1 VPIIY
6 ESAAGFVSEAAPG
19 CYSSAAPMNVGA
31 IDLGILLVYMAG
43 LVALGLWLGR
53 GAHNVAEYAVGGRD
67 LPWWLIL
74 FSIIA
79 TETSS
84 VTFLSIP
91 GFAYER
97 DLTWIQIALGFLVGR
112 FAVAFLLLPEYF
124 RGTLFTSYEVLHRR
138 FGGTTQQTASVLFIL
153 TRSLADGLRLFLSAL
168 VLQEMTGISIEWAVA
183 ALGVTTVVYTYLGGM
198 RAVLWSDLIQ
208 FVLYL
213 GGALVAFGAI
223 LHHLPGGWGELLSAG
238 QAAGKLRMFDFGLD
252 WSEPFGFWAGLVG
265 GAFITLGSH
274 GVDQLMVQRYLSARG
289 LPAARRAVWMSGL
302 IVVAQFALFLMI
314 GVGLWRFY
322 QLHPP
327 AVPFDRADR
336 VFARFILDE
345 LPVGLVGLLLG
356 AIFAAA
362 MTSSLNSCA
371 TVAVNDLYLPFAGKR
386 GRQPSPER
394 QLRLTRVL
402 TAVFG
407 AVQIAVGIAGQWVKS
422 SIVSSVLGIAAF
434 TTGIVLGVFFLGL
447 FTHRVGQRAALA
459 GFVVGLVVMT
469 WIFFATTLAWPWYAL
484 VGSLVTVAAGL
495 AASLVWREEIQK
507 LEM

>member
-1 VPIIY
+1 M
-6 ESAAGFVSEAAPG
+6 S
-19 CYSSAAPMNVGA
+19 VGA
-31 IDLGILLVYMAG
+31 LDLAILLAYMAAMVG
-43 LVALGLWLGR
+43 LGLWLGR
-53 GAHNVAEYAVGGRD
+53 GARDVSEYAVGSRD

-91 GFAYER
+91 GFAFER
-97 DLTWIQIALGFLVGR
+97 NFTWLQIALGFLVGR
-112 FAVAFLLLPEYF
+112 FAVAFLLLPQYF
-124 RGTLFTSYEVLHRR
+124 RGSLFTAYEVLHHR
-138 FGGTTQQTASVLFIL
+138 FGGATRQTASALFIV

-168 VLQEMTGISIEWAVA
+168 VLQEMMGISIPWAVA
-183 ALGVTTVVYTYLGGM
+183 ALGITTIVYTYVGGI
-198 RAVLWSDLIQ
+198 RAVVWTDLIQ

-213 GGALVAFGAI
+213 AGALVAFGVI
-223 LHHLPGGWGELLSAG
+223 LDRLPGGWDQLVALGHAG
-238 QAAGKLRMFDFGLD
+238 GKFRVLDFVPD
-252 WSEPFGFWAGLVG
+252 WSEPYGFWAGLVG
-265 GAFITLGSH
+265 GTFITLGSH

-289 LPAARRAVWMSGL
+289 LPEARRAVWVSGL
-302 IVVAQFALFLMI
+302 VVVAQFALFLLI
-314 GVGLWRFY
+314 GVGLWSFY

-371 TVAVNDLYLPFAGKR
+371 TVAVNDLYLPLAERK
-386 GRQPSPER
+386 GRQIPPER

-402 TAVFG
+402 TALFG
-407 AVQIAVGIAGQWVKS
+407 LVQIAVGIASQWVKS

-434 TTGIVLGVFFLGL
+434 TTGIVLGVFFLGM
-447 FTHRVGQRAALA
+447 FTRRVGQRAALA
-459 GFVVGLVVMT
+459 GFVFGLAAMT
-469 WIFFATTLAWPWYAL
+469 WIYFATPLAWPWYAL
-484 VGSLVTVAAGL
+484 VGSLLTVGAGL
-495 AASLVWREEIQK
+495 TASWVWPREEV
-507 LEM
+507 LP

>member
-1 VPIIY
+1 MSI
-6 ESAAGFVSEAAPG
+6 
-19 CYSSAAPMNVGA
+19 GA
-31 IDLGILLVYMAG
+31 LDLAILLAYMAG
-43 LVALGLWLGR
+43 IVLLGMWLGR
-53 GAHNVAEYAVGGRD
+53 GARDVGEYAVGGRD
-67 LPWWLIL
+67 QPWWLIL
-74 FSIIA
+74 GSIIA
-79 TETSS
+79 TETSA

-97 DLTWIQIALGFLVGR
+97 DFTWLQIALGFLLGR

-124 RGTLFTSYEVLHRR
+124 RGALFTAYEVLHRR
-138 FGGTTQQTASVLFIL
+138 FGGATKQTASVLFIL

-168 VLQEMTGISIEWAVA
+168 VLQEMTGLSIPWAVA
-183 ALGVTTVVYTYLGGM
+183 ALGATTVVYTYLGGM

-213 GGALVAFGAI
+213 AGAVVALFAI
-223 LHHLPGGWGELLSAG
+223 LHRLPGGWDQLVAMGE
-238 QAAGKLRMFDFGLD
+238 AAGKFRTLDLRLD
-252 WSEPFGFWAGLVG
+252 WSEPYGLWAGLVG

-289 LPAARRAVWMSGL
+289 LPEARRALCVSGL
-302 IVVAQFALFLMI
+302 VVVAQFALFLLI
-314 GVGLWRFY
+314 GVGLWSFY

-327 AVPFDRADR
+327 AVPFDRPDR

-371 TVAVNDLYLPFAGKR
+371 TVAVNDLYVPMAG
-386 GRQPSPER
+386 GQVSPER

-402 TAVFG
+402 TAFFG
-407 AVQIAVGIAGQWVKS
+407 AVQIAVGIAGQWLKA

-434 TTGIVLGVFFLGL
+434 TTGIVLGVFFLGM
-447 FTHRVGQRAALA
+447 FTRRVGQRAALA
-459 GFVVGLVVMT
+459 GLVFGFAAMT
-469 WIFFATTLAWPWYAL
+469 AVFFGTSLAWPWYAL
-484 VGSLVTVAAGL
+484 VGSLLTVAAGL
-495 AASLVWREEIQK
+495 AASYAWPREPSPSQFTS
-507 LEM
+507 

>member
-1 VPIIY
+1 MSI
-6 ESAAGFVSEAAPG
+6 
-19 CYSSAAPMNVGA
+19 GA
-31 IDLGILLVYMAG
+31 LDLAILLAYMAG
-43 LVALGLWLGR
+43 MVGLGLWLGR
-53 GAHNVAEYAVGGRD
+53 GARDVAEYAVGGRD

-97 DLTWIQIALGFLVGR
+97 DFTWLQIAVGFMIGR
-112 FAVAFLLLPEYF
+112 FAVAFLLLPQYF
-124 RGTLFTSYEVLHRR
+124 HGNLFTSYEVLDRR
-138 FGGTTQQTASVLFIL
+138 FGGATKRTASALFIL

-168 VLQEMTGISIEWAVA
+168 VLQEMTGISIPWAVT

-208 FVLYL
+208 FVVYL
-213 GGALVAFGAI
+213 AGALVALWAI
-223 LHHLPGGWGELLSAG
+223 LSRLPGGWDQLVGMG
-238 QAAGKLRMFDFGLD
+238 QAAGKFRALDFRLD
-252 WSEPFGFWAGLVG
+252 GSEPFGFWAGLVG

-289 LPAARRAVWMSGL
+289 LPEARRAVWVSGL
-302 IVVAQFALFLMI
+302 IVVAQFALFLLI
-314 GVGLWRFY
+314 GVGLWSFY

-327 AVPFDRADR
+327 AVPFDRPDR

-371 TVAVNDLYLPFAGKR
+371 TVAVNDLLRVPE
-386 GRQPSPER
+386 ER
-394 QLRLTRVL
+394 QLRLTRIL

-407 AVQIAVGIAGQWVKS
+407 AVQIAVGIAGQWVTS

-434 TTGIVLGVFFLGL
+434 TTGIVLGVFFLGM
-447 FTHRVGQRAALA
+447 FTRRVGQRAALA
-459 GFVVGLVVMT
+459 GLVFGFAGMT
-469 WIFFATTLAWPWYAL
+469 WIYFATPLAWPWYAL
-484 VGSLVTVAAGL
+484 VGSLLTAIGGL
-495 AASLVWREEIQK
+495 AASVVWPREGAPQ
-507 LEM
+507 

>member
-1 VPIIY
+1 M
-6 ESAAGFVSEAAPG
+6 S
-19 CYSSAAPMNVGA
+19 VGA
-31 IDLGILLVYMAG
+31 LDFAILLAYMAG
-43 LVALGLWLGR
+43 MVGLGLWLGR
-53 GAHNVAEYAVGGRD
+53 GARDVAEYAVGGRD

-74 FSIIA
+74 FSILA

-97 DLTWIQIALGFLVGR
+97 DFTWLQIAVGFLVGR

-124 RGTLFTSYEVLHRR
+124 RGTLFTSYEVLDRR
-138 FGGTTQQTASVLFIL
+138 FGGATKRTASALFIL

-168 VLQEMTGISIEWAVA
+168 VLQEMTGISIPWAVT

-213 GGALVAFGAI
+213 GGALVALWAI
-223 LHHLPGGWGELLSAG
+223 LSRLPGGWGQLVAMG
-238 QAAGKLRMFDFGLD
+238 QAAGKFRALDFRLQ
-252 WSEPFGFWAGLVG
+252 WNEPFVFWAGLVG
-265 GAFITLGSH
+265 GAFVTLGSH

-289 LPAARRAVWMSGL
+289 LPEARRAVWASGL
-302 IVVAQFALFLMI
+302 IVVAQFALFLLI
-314 GVGLWRFY
+314 GVGLWSFY

-327 AVPFDRADR
+327 AVPFDRPDR

-371 TVAVNDLYLPFAGKR
+371 TVAVNDLLRVPE
-386 GRQPSPER
+386 ER
-394 QLRLTRVL
+394 QLRLTRIL

-407 AVQIAVGIAGQWVKS
+407 AVQIAVGIAGQWVTS
-422 SIVSSVLGIAAF
+422 SIVGSVLGIAAF
-434 TTGIVLGVFFLGL
+434 TTGIVLGLFFLGM
-447 FTHRVGQRAALA
+447 FTRRVGQRAALA
-459 GFVVGLVVMT
+459 GLVFGSAGMT
-469 WIFFATTLAWPWYAL
+469 WIYFATKLAWPWYAL
-484 VGSLVTVAAGL
+484 VGSLLTAIGGL
-495 AASLVWREEIQK
+495 AASVVWKRGAAATDGSPG
-507 LEM
+507 

>member
-1 VPIIY
+1 M
-6 ESAAGFVSEAAPG
+6 AALSI
-19 CYSSAAPMNVGA
+19 GA
-31 IDLGILLVYMAG
+31 LDLAILLAYMAG
-43 LVALGLWLGR
+43 MVGLGLWLGR
-53 GAHNVAEYAVGGRD
+53 GARDVAEYAVGGRD

-74 FSIIA
+74 FSILA

-97 DLTWIQIALGFLVGR
+97 DFTWLQIALGFLIGR

-124 RGTLFTSYEVLHRR
+124 RGTLFTSYEVLDRR
-138 FGGTTQQTASVLFIL
+138 FGGATKQTASVLFIL

-168 VLQEMTGISIEWAVA
+168 VLQEMTGISIPWAVT

-213 GGALVAFGAI
+213 TGALVAFGAI
-223 LHHLPGGWGELLSAG
+223 LMHLPGGWGQLVEMG
-238 QAAGKLRMFDFGLD
+238 QAAGKFRAFDFRLD

-289 LPAARRAVWMSGL
+289 LKEARRAVWVSGL
-302 IVVAQFALFLMI
+302 IVVAQFALFLLI
-314 GVGLWRFY
+314 GVGLWSFY

-327 AVPFDRADR
+327 AVPFDRPDR
-336 VFARFILDE
+336 IFARFILDE

-371 TVAVNDLYLPFAGKR
+371 TVAVNDLYVPLAR
-386 GRQPSPER
+386 GQASPER

-402 TAVFG
+402 TALFG
-407 AVQIAVGIAGQWVKS
+407 AVQIAVGIAGQWVTS
-422 SIVSSVLGIAAF
+422 SIVSSVLGVAAF
-434 TTGIVLGVFFLGL
+434 TTGIVLGVFFLGM
-447 FTHRVGQRAALA
+447 FTRRVGQRAALA
-459 GFVVGLVVMT
+459 GLFAGFAGMT
-469 WIFFATTLAWPWYAL
+469 WIYFGTPLAWPWYAL
-484 VGSLVTVAAGL
+484 AGSLMTAAAGL
-495 AASLVWREEIQK
+495 VASYVWPREGD
-507 LEM
+507 LA

>member
-1 VPIIY
+1 MSVTPL
-6 ESAAGFVSEAAPG
+6 
-19 CYSSAAPMNVGA
+19 
-31 IDLGILLVYMAG
+31 DLAVLLGYMAG
-43 LVALGLWLGR
+43 MVLLGVWLGR
-53 GAHNVAEYAVGGRD
+53 GARDVTEYAVGSRD

-97 DLTWIQIALGFLVGR
+97 DFTWLQIAMGFLIGR

-124 RGTLFTSYEVLHRR
+124 RGTLFTAYEVLDRR
-138 FGGTTQQTASVLFIL
+138 FGGATKRTASALFIL

-168 VLQEMTGISIEWAVA
+168 VLQEMTGISIPWAVA
-183 ALGVTTVVYTYLGGM
+183 ALGITTVVYTYVGGM
-198 RAVLWSDLIQ
+198 RTVLWSDFIQ
-208 FVLYL
+208 FFLYL
-213 GGALVAFGAI
+213 AGALVAFFAI
-223 LHHLPGGWGELLSAG
+223 LNRLPGGWDQLLEMG
-238 QAAGKLRMFDFGLD
+238 QSAGKLRVLDFRLD

-265 GAFITLGSH
+265 GIFITLGSH
-274 GVDQLMVQRYLSARG
+274 GVDQLMVQRYLSSRG
-289 LPAARRAVWMSGL
+289 VADARRALCASG
-302 IVVAQFALFLMI
+302 VVVLAQFAFFLLI
-314 GVGLWRFY
+314 GVGLWAFY

-327 AVPFDRADR
+327 AVPFDRPDR

-345 LPVGLVGLLLG
+345 LPTGIVGLLLG

-371 TVAVNDLYLPFAGKR
+371 TVAVNDLLRIPE
-386 GRQPSPER
+386 ER
-394 QLRLTRVL
+394 QLRVTRVL

-407 AVQIAVGIAGQWVKS
+407 AVQIAVGIAGQWLKS

-447 FTHRVGQRAALA
+447 FARRVGQRAALA
-459 GFVVGLVVMT
+459 GLVTGFAGMT
-469 WIFFATTLAWPWYAL
+469 AIFFSTSLAWPWYAL
-484 VGSLVTVAAGL
+484 VGSLMTVAAGL
-495 AASLVWREEIQK
+495 GASLVWPSPPAAAAPPTSGAPA
-507 LEM
+507 

>member
-1 VPIIY
+1 M
-6 ESAAGFVSEAAPG
+6 S
-19 CYSSAAPMNVGA
+19 VGPLDLA
-31 IDLGILLVYMAG
+31 ILVAYMAG
-43 LVALGLWLGR
+43 MVVLGLWLGR
-53 GAHNVAEYAVGGRD
+53 GARDVSEYAVGSRD

-97 DLTWIQIALGFLVGR
+97 DFTWIQIALGFLIGR
-112 FAVAFLLLPEYF
+112 FVVAFLLLPEYF
-124 RGTLFTSYEVLHRR
+124 RGTLFTAYEVLHRR
-138 FGGTTQQTASVLFIL
+138 FGGATQQTASVLFIL

-168 VLQEMTGISIEWAVA
+168 VLQEMTGISIPWAVA
-183 ALGVTTVVYTYLGGM
+183 ALGVTTIVYTYVGGM
-198 RAVLWSDLIQ
+198 RTVLWSDFIQ
-208 FVLYL
+208 FFLYL
-213 GGALVAFGAI
+213 AGALVAFGVI
-223 LHHLPGGWGELLSAG
+223 LARLPGGWDQLVALGESAG
-238 QAAGKLRMFDFGLD
+238 KFRVLDFRLD
-252 WSEPFGFWAGLVG
+252 WSEPYGFWAGLLG
-265 GAFITLGSH
+265 GLFITLGSH

-289 LPAARRAVWMSGL
+289 LPDARRALWVSGL
-302 IVVAQFALFLMI
+302 VVVAQFALFLLI
-314 GVGLWRFY
+314 GVGLWSFY

-327 AVPFDRADR
+327 AIPFDRADR

-371 TVAVNDLYLPFAGKR
+371 TVAVSDLVLPWKKG
-386 GRQPSPER
+386 QISPER

-407 AVQIAVGIAGQWVKS
+407 AVQIAVGIAGQWLQA

-447 FTHRVGQRAALA
+447 FTRRVGQRAALA
-459 GFVVGLVVMT
+459 GFVFGLAAMT
-469 WIFFATTLAWPWYAL
+469 SIFFATSLAWPWYAL
-484 VGSLVTVAAGL
+484 VGSLLTVTAGL
-495 AASLVWREEIQK
+495 AASWVWPRTEASS
-507 LEM
+507 

>member
-1 VPIIY
+1 
-6 ESAAGFVSEAAPG
+6 
-19 CYSSAAPMNVGA
+19 MNVGIPDLA
-31 IDLGILLVYMAG
+31 ILVAYMAG
-43 LVALGLWLGR
+43 MVLLGSWLGR
-53 GAHNVAEYAVGGRD
+53 GARDVAEYAVGSRD

-79 TETSS
+79 TETSA

-97 DLTWIQIALGFLVGR
+97 DFTWIQIAVGFLLGR

-138 FGGTTQQTASVLFIL
+138 FGGATKQVASALFIV

-168 VLQEMTGISIEWAVA
+168 VLQEMTGISMVWAVT

-198 RAVLWSDLIQ
+198 RAVLWTDLIQ
-208 FVLYL
+208 FFLYL
-213 GGALVAFGAI
+213 AGALVALGAI
-223 LHHLPGGWGELLSAG
+223 LVRLPGGWDQLAAMG
-238 QAAGKLRMFDFGLD
+238 QAAGKFRMLNLSLD
-252 WSEPFGFWAGLVG
+252 WSEPYGLWAGLLG
-265 GAFITLGSH
+265 GVFITLGSH

-289 LPAARRAVWMSGL
+289 LPEARRALWVSGL
-302 IVVAQFALFLMI
+302 LAAAQFALFLLI
-314 GVGLWRFY
+314 GVGLWSFY

-327 AVPFDRADR
+327 AVPFDRPDR
-336 VFARFILDE
+336 VFAHFILGE
-345 LPVGLVGLLLG
+345 LPTGVVGLLLG

-371 TVAVNDLYLPFAGKR
+371 TVAVTDLYLPGK
-386 GRQPSPER
+386 QVSPER
-394 QLRLTRVL
+394 QLRLTRIL

-407 AVQIAVGIAGQWVKS
+407 AVQIAVGIAGQWLRA

-434 TTGIVLGVFFLGL
+434 TTGIVLGVFFLGM
-447 FTHRVGQRAALA
+447 FTRRVGQRAALA
-459 GFVVGLVVMT
+459 GLVLGLVGMT

-484 VGSLVTVAAGL
+484 VGSVLTFVTGL
-495 AASLVWREEIQK
+495 AASYVWPREGP
-507 LEM
+507 

>member
-1 VPIIY
+1 
-6 ESAAGFVSEAAPG
+6 
-19 CYSSAAPMNVGA
+19 
-31 IDLGILLVYMAG
+31 MAG
-43 LVALGLWLGR
+43 LAGLGLWLGR
-53 GAHNVAEYAVGGRD
+53 GARDVAEYAVGGRN

-74 FSIIA
+74 FSILA

-97 DLTWIQIALGFLVGR
+97 DFTWLQIALGFLLGR

-124 RGTLFTSYEVLHRR
+124 RGTLFTSYEVLDRR
-138 FGGTTQQTASVLFIL
+138 FGGATKQTASVLFIL

-168 VLQEMTGISIEWAVA
+168 VLQEMTGFSIPWAVT
-183 ALGVTTVVYTYLGGM
+183 ALGVTTIVYTYLGGM

-213 GGALVAFGAI
+213 TGALVAFGAI
-223 LHHLPGGWGELLSAG
+223 LMHLPGGWGQLVDMG
-238 QAAGKLRMFDFGLD
+238 QAAGKFRALDLRLD
-252 WSEPFGFWAGLVG
+252 WSEPFGLWAGLVG

-289 LPAARRAVWMSGL
+289 LAEARRAVWVSGL
-302 IVVAQFALFLMI
+302 IVVAQFALFLLI
-314 GVGLWRFY
+314 GVGLWSFY

-327 AVPFDRADR
+327 AVPFDRPDR

-345 LPVGLVGLLLG
+345 LPTGLVGLLLG
-356 AIFAAA
+356 GLFAAA

-371 TVAVNDLYLPFAGKR
+371 TVAVNDLYVPLAR
-386 GRQPSPER
+386 GPVSPER
-394 QLRLTRVL
+394 QLRLTRLL

-407 AVQIAVGIAGQWVKS
+407 LVQIAVGIAGQWVTS
-422 SIVSSVLGIAAF
+422 SIVSSVLGVAAF
-434 TTGIVLGVFFLGL
+434 TTGIVLGVFFLGM

-459 GFVVGLVVMT
+459 GLFAGFLGMT
-469 WIFFATTLAWPWYAL
+469 WIYFGTPLAWPWYAL
-484 VGSLVTVAAGL
+484 VGSLITAVAGL
-495 AASLVWREEIQK
+495 AASLLWPREGAVGPVCIPGSTGEEADAPRQSH
-507 LEM
+507 LRR

>member
-1 VPIIY
+1 MSVTPL
-6 ESAAGFVSEAAPG
+6 
-19 CYSSAAPMNVGA
+19 
-31 IDLGILLVYMAG
+31 DLAVLLGYMAG
-43 LVALGLWLGR
+43 MVLLGLWLGR
-53 GAHNVAEYAVGGRD
+53 GARDVTEYAVGSRD

-97 DLTWIQIALGFLVGR
+97 DFTWLQIALGFLLGR

-124 RGTLFTSYEVLHRR
+124 RGTLFTAYEVLDRR
-138 FGGTTQQTASVLFIL
+138 FGGATKRTASALFIL

-168 VLQEMTGISIEWAVA
+168 VLQEMTGISIPWAVA
-183 ALGVTTVVYTYLGGM
+183 ALGITTVVYTYVGGM
-198 RAVLWSDLIQ
+198 RTVLWSDFIQ

-213 GGALVAFGAI
+213 AGALVAFVAI
-223 LHHLPGGWGELLSAG
+223 LNHLPGGWDQLVSMA
-238 QAAGKLRMFDFGLD
+238 QSAGKLRVFDFRLD

-265 GAFITLGSH
+265 GVFITLGSH

-289 LPAARRAVWMSGL
+289 LPDARRALCASG
-302 IVVAQFALFLMI
+302 VVVLAQFAFFLLI
-314 GVGLWRFY
+314 GVGLWAFY

-327 AVPFDRADR
+327 AVAFDRPDR

-345 LPVGLVGLLLG
+345 LPTGLVGLLLG

-371 TVAVNDLYLPFAGKR
+371 TVAVNDLLRIPE
-386 GRQPSPER
+386 ER
-394 QLRLTRVL
+394 QLKVTRVL
-402 TAVFG
+402 TALFG
-407 AVQIAVGIAGQWVKS
+407 AVQIAVGIAGQWLKS

-434 TTGIVLGVFFLGL
+434 TTGIVLGVFFLVL
-447 FTHRVGQRAALA
+447 FSRRVGQREAL
-459 GFVVGLVVMT
+459 VGLVTGFIGMT
-469 WIFFATTLAWPWYAL
+469 WIFFGTSLAWPWYAL
-484 VGSLVTVAAGL
+484 VGSLLTAAAGL
-495 AASLVWREEIQK
+495 GASYVLPGAPRHGV
-507 LEM
+507 